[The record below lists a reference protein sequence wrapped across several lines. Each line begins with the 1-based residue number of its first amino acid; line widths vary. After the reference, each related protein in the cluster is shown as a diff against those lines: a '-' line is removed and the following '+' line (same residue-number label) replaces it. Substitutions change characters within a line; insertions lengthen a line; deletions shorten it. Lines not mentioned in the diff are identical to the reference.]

1 MSRPQ
6 GSFSAANH
14 FSKPAR
20 GDGKDDDDIVRPLV
34 GGVTS
39 SRSSTLNILV
49 ILWIVLSQTKLWIFS
64 RTSCFGS
71 LAFCSVQ
78 PTWREGRELIAVE
91 RERSSTGEEGRV
103 LCPHVNREVCYSL
116 LCL

>member
-34 GGVTS
+34 GGVSS

-49 ILWIVLSQTKLWIFS
+49 ILGLFCPQAKMMNCGFFQDL
-64 RTSCFGS
+64 CFCVS
-71 LAFCSVQ
+71 TAHFHLAG
-78 PTWREGRELIAVE
+78 GREE
-91 RERSSTGEEGRV
+91 RVRQEGRV
-103 LCPHVNREVCYSL
+103 NAPTQSRGVLFIIVSVSLCHDG
-116 LCL
+116 